1 MKALRKQRL
10 CSFLWGWGKWE
21 NRPCSIQKRPGIS
34 LPDRFSLFQGGTYGA
49 PLQIP
54 GRFIL
59 ARAVQHIPVTGGIA
73 YVVPLSIYGFHR
85 TAPAVREKDKRDSL
99 RRPPVNLW
107 LSSDR
112 ASGLRKRQKGQLA
125 SSPCQSMAFTRP
137 RQRSEKKTKGTAYAV
152 PPVNSW
158 LSSDRA
164 SGLRKK
170 TKGTASA
177 VPPVNLRFSPDRAS
191 GLGKRQKG
199 QLRRPSCQFMA
210 FIGPRQRSEKKTKG
224 TASAVPP
231 VYGVIIKFR

>member
-34 LPDRFSLFQGGTYGA
+34 LPDRFFHFPRWKHMPPYSQFLSDSPSQGSSTY
-49 PLQIP
+49 PCD
-54 GRFIL
+54 
-59 ARAVQHIPVTGGIA
+59 
-73 YVVPLSIYGFHR
+73 
-85 TAPAVREKDKRDSL
+85 RE
-99 RRPPVNLW
+99 
-107 LSSDR
+107 
-112 ASGLRKRQKGQLA
+112 
-125 SSPCQSMAFTRP
+125 
-137 RQRSEKKTKGTAYAV
+137 KGTAY
-152 PPVNSW
+152 
-158 LSSDRA
+158 
-164 SGLRKK
+164 
-170 TKGTASA
+170 A

-224 TASAVPP
+224 TACAVPP

>member
-137 RQRSEKKTKGTAYAV
+137 RQRSEKKTKGTACAV
-152 PPVNSW
+152 PLPIHGFHRTAPAVWKKDKRDSLRRPPVNPW
-158 LSSDRA
+158 L
-164 SGLRKK
+164 
-170 TKGTASA
+170 
-177 VPPVNLRFSPDRAS
+177 SPDRAS

-199 QLRRPSCQFMA
+199 QLALSLLSM
-210 FIGPRQRSEKKTKG
+210 G
-224 TASAVPP
+224 
-231 VYGVIIKFR
+231 

>member
-59 ARAVQHIPVTGGIA
+59 ARAVQHIPVTRRNSLRRPSRQSMAFIGPRQRSG
-73 YVVPLSIYGFHR
+73 
-85 TAPAVREKDKRDSL
+85 EKDKRESL
-99 RRPPVNLW
+99 RRPPVNPW

-112 ASGLRKRQKGQLA
+112 ASGLRKRQKGQLTLSLLSIYSFHRTA
-125 SSPCQSMAFTRP
+125 PAVW
-137 RQRSEKKTKGTAYAV
+137 EK
-152 PPVNSW
+152 
-158 LSSDRA
+158 D
-164 SGLRKK
+164 
-170 TKGTASA
+170 
-177 VPPVNLRFSPDRAS
+177 
-191 GLGKRQKG
+191 KRDN
-199 QLRRPSCQFMA
+199 LRRPSCQFMA
-210 FIGPRQRSEKKTKG
+210 FIGPRQRSEKKDKRDSLRRPSCQSMAFTRPRQRSGKKTKG
-224 TASAVPP
+224 TACAVPP

>member
-112 ASGLRKRQKGQLA
+112 ASGLRK
-125 SSPCQSMAFTRP
+125 
-137 RQRSEKKTKGTAYAV
+137 
-152 PPVNSW
+152 
-158 LSSDRA
+158 
-164 SGLRKK
+164 K

>member
-59 ARAVQHIPVTGGIA
+59 ARAVQHIPVTGKKEQ
-73 YVVPLSIYGFHR
+73 PTPSLLSICGFRR
-85 TAPAVREKDKRDSL
+85 TAPAVWKKDKRDSL

-107 LSSDR
+107 LS
-112 ASGLRKRQKGQLA
+112 
-125 SSPCQSMAFTRP
+125 
-137 RQRSEKKTKGTAYAV
+137 
-152 PPVNSW
+152 
-158 LSSDRA
+158 
-164 SGLRKK
+164 
-170 TKGTASA
+170 
-177 VPPVNLRFSPDRAS
+177 PDRAS

-199 QLRRPSCQFMA
+199 QLVLSFLSIHGFHR
-210 FIGPRQRSEKKTKG
+210 
-224 TASAVPP
+224 TAPAV
-231 VYGVIIKFR
+231 

>member
-34 LPDRFSLFQGGTYGA
+34 LSDRFSLFQGGTYGA

-59 ARAVQHIPVTGGIA
+59 ARAVQHIPVTGKKEQ
-73 YVVPLSIYGFHR
+73 PTPSLLSICGFRR
-85 TAPAVREKDKRDSL
+85 TAPAVWKKDKRDSL
-99 RRPPVNLW
+99 RCP
-107 LSSDR
+107 S
-112 ASGLRKRQKGQLA
+112 
-125 SSPCQSMAFTRP
+125 CQSMAFTGP
-137 RQRSEKKTKGTAYAV
+137 RRRSGKKTKGTASAV
-152 PPVNSW
+152 PPVNPW
-158 LSSDRA
+158 LSPDRA

-177 VPPVNLRFSPDRAS
+177 VPPVNSWLSSDRAS

-199 QLRRPSCQFMA
+199 QLASSLLSICGFRR
-210 FIGPRQRSEKKTKG
+210 
-224 TASAVPP
+224 TAPAV
-231 VYGVIIKFR
+231 